1 MAKKLTKAQIAKNP
15 TKAINSGQMKMRKQ
29 EVPFGG
35 IGKAAAK
42 VVGKVIGK
50 KTAAKGGSRQAG
62 DYAVSGKSAKQTM
75 IKVGSSPTA
84 NYRYGRDAMIS
95 KNVTIKDTTSPSG
108 KQFIRGG
115 ASQVM
120 NQNSR
125 LTTKL
130 TKSEVKAN
138 ARGLKAAN
146 KPTKAGKVMKK
157 TTSTKKMENVPAGV
171 SSRFNATLEGL
182 AKQSTSKPTVVA
194 GKKDMSAFIGKRAVR
209 NEQMSSQSKPGFS
222 QGKTKLLRQIKASNK
237 KSK

>member
-50 KTAAKGGSRQAG
+50 KTAASKGATGAKLSPYSGGIKAK
-62 DYAVSGKSAKQTM
+62 VSDNVTVRIKAKPNYEFSKDLSTVNKIAKQNAASS
-75 IKVGSSPTA
+75 GSA
-84 NYRYGRDAMIS
+84 
-95 KNVTIKDTTSPSG
+95 
-108 KQFIRGG
+108 
-115 ASQVM
+115 
-120 NQNSR
+120 
-125 LTTKL
+125 
-130 TKSEVKAN
+130 KAN

-157 TTSTKKMENVPAGV
+157 TTSTKKMEDVPAGV

-182 AKQSTSKPTVVA
+182 AKQSTSKPAVTA
-194 GKKDMSAFIGKRAVR
+194 GKKDMSAFINKRAVR
-209 NEQMSSQSKPGFS
+209 NEQMFSQSKPGFS

>member
-50 KTAAKGGSRQAG
+50 KTTSNGVVRNAARGKTG
-62 DYAVSGKSAKQTM
+62 DYVVSGRASKNMMPKAGK
-75 IKVGSSPTA
+75 A
-84 NYRYGRDAMIS
+84 DADYRYGRDTELSRNI
-95 KNVTIKDTTSPSG
+95 KIKDTKSPSG
-108 KQFIRGG
+108 KTTYTGG
-115 ASQVM
+115 TLQVISQ
-120 NQNSR
+120 NDR
-125 LTTKL
+125 LLRPL
-130 TKSEVKAN
+130 TAAEAKAN

-157 TTSTKKMENVPAGV
+157 TTSTKKMQDVPAGV
-171 SSRFNATLEGL
+171 SVRFAATNARL
-182 AKQSTSKPTVVA
+182 AKEAAK
-194 GKKDMSAFIGKRAVR
+194 
-209 NEQMSSQSKPGFS
+209 
-222 QGKTKLLRQIKASNK
+222 K

>member
-50 KTAAKGGSRQAG
+50 KTTSNGVVRNAARSKSG
-62 DYAVSGKSAKQTM
+62 DYVVSGRASKNTM
-75 IKVGSSPTA
+75 PKAGKA
-84 NYRYGRDAMIS
+84 DADYRYGRDTELS
-95 KNVTIKDTTSPSG
+95 NNVKIKDTKSPSG
-108 KQFIRGG
+108 KTTYTGG
-115 ASQVM
+115 TLQVISQ
-120 NQNSR
+120 NDR
-125 LTTKL
+125 LLRPL
-130 TKSEVKAN
+130 TAAAAKAN

-157 TTSTKKMENVPAGV
+157 TTSTKKMQDVPAGV
-171 SSRFNATLEGL
+171 SARFAATNARL
-182 AKQSTSKPTVVA
+182 AKEAAK
-194 GKKDMSAFIGKRAVR
+194 
-209 NEQMSSQSKPGFS
+209 
-222 QGKTKLLRQIKASNK
+222 K